1 MTNILLNILFII
13 GITIGAF
20 FYVLASYYFRYG
32 ENNKIKFKYIY
43 IISILFAIISF
54 IIKIPLFHYLGKN
67 MNIMIINIIFLII
80 SFILVVLYSKYIL
93 NEKIPI
99 YTYIIIF
106 LIIILILLNY
116 ILDIYNKKI

>member
-1 MTNILLNILFII
+1 
-13 GITIGAF
+13 
-20 FYVLASYYFRYG
+20 
-32 ENNKIKFKYIY
+32 
-43 IISILFAIISF
+43 
-54 IIKIPLFHYLGKN
+54 